1 MPRALSIAAGLL
13 MLLGVFA
20 TFIWLIVRSVKRS
33 DDPAKLIFKWVLT
46 FGLVAGLLGLTKG
59 IGFDNLGA
67 LAIPFICV
75 AFGVAM
81 SVMWAPSLAAALARP
96 ITSMFDGGDKELEPQ
111 PLYSAAIARRKR
123 GKFHDA
129 AREIQK
135 QLERFPGDAAGQIM
149 LAEIQAENLNDL
161 PGAQIVIDRLC
172 RQPGLPASSL
182 AYALNQLADWHLKYG
197 QDVEAARATLER
209 IIVLLPGSEPAQ
221 LAAQRI
227 AHLAS
232 TDSLLAAHDRP
243 AIQMRTGVQNVGL
256 LRDTSALSRP
266 EADPAEQAAGHVK
279 HLEQHPFD
287 SEVREKL
294 ALLYAGHY
302 QRLDLAIGELE
313 QLIQQPNQPAKL
325 VVHWLNLLADLQIK
339 HLGDFESARQTLQR
353 IIDLDP
359 EVAAARIAQQRI
371 EHLKLELR
379 KNEKSQALKL
389 GSYEQ
394 NIGLKKR

>member
-13 MLLGVFA
+13 MLLGAFA
-20 TFIWLIVRSVKRS
+20 TFIWLIIRSVKRS

-46 FGLVAGLLGLTKG
+46 FGLAAALLGIAQW
-59 IGFDNLGA
+59 IGFDTPA
-67 LAIPFICV
+67 AVAIPLICV
-75 AFGVAM
+75 GFGVAM
-81 SVMWAPSLAAALARP
+81 SIIWAPNLGAAMAKP
-96 ITSMFDGGDKELEPQ
+96 ITSMFDGGEKELEPQ

-135 QLERFPGDAAGQIM
+135 QVEPFRGDAAGQIM

-209 IIVLLPGSEPAQ
+209 IIALLPGSEPAQ

-243 AIQMRTGVQNVGL
+243 TIQMRAGAPNVGL
-256 LRDTSALSRP
+256 LRDTSALRQP
-266 EADPAEQAAGHVK
+266 ETDPAEQAVEYVK

-313 QLIQQPNQPAKL
+313 QLIQQPNQLAK
-325 VVHWLNLLADLQIK
+325 H
-339 HLGDFESARQTLQR
+339 
-353 IIDLDP
+353 
-359 EVAAARIAQQRI
+359 
-371 EHLKLELR
+371 
-379 KNEKSQALKL
+379 
-389 GSYEQ
+389 
-394 NIGLKKR
+394 

>member
-1 MPRALSIAAGLL
+1 MPRALSVAAGLL
-13 MLLGVFA
+13 MLLGAFA

-46 FGLVAGLLGLTKG
+46 FGLVAALFGITKG
-59 IGFDNLGA
+59 IGLDNLGA
-67 LAIPFICV
+67 LAIPSICV
-75 AFGVAM
+75 VFGVAM
-81 SVMWAPSLAAALARP
+81 SIIWAPSLGAAMAKP

-111 PLYSAAIARRKR
+111 PFYSVAIAKRKR
-123 GKFHDA
+123 GKFHEA

-209 IIVLLPGSEPAQ
+209 IAALLPGSEPAQ

-243 AIQMRTGVQNVGL
+243 AIQMRAGAQNVGL
-256 LRDTSALSRP
+256 LRDTSALRQS
-266 EADPAEQAAGHVK
+266 EADPAAQAAEHVK

-313 QLIQQPNQPAKL
+313 QLIQQPNQPAKQ

-339 HLGDFESARQTLQR
+339 HLGDFDSARQTLQR

-359 EVAAARIAQQRI
+359 EVAAARIARQRI

>member
-1 MPRALSIAAGLL
+1 
-13 MLLGVFA
+13 
-20 TFIWLIVRSVKRS
+20 
-33 DDPAKLIFKWVLT
+33 
-46 FGLVAGLLGLTKG
+46 
-59 IGFDNLGA
+59 
-67 LAIPFICV
+67 
-75 AFGVAM
+75 
-81 SVMWAPSLAAALARP
+81 
-96 ITSMFDGGDKELEPQ
+96 
-111 PLYSAAIARRKR
+111 
-123 GKFHDA
+123 
-129 AREIQK
+129 
-135 QLERFPGDAAGQIM
+135 
-149 LAEIQAENLNDL
+149 
-161 PGAQIVIDRLC
+161 
-172 RQPGLPASSL
+172 
-182 AYALNQLADWHLKYG
+182 
-197 QDVEAARATLER
+197 
-209 IIVLLPGSEPAQ
+209 
-221 LAAQRI
+221 
-227 AHLAS
+227 
-232 TDSLLAAHDRP
+232 
-243 AIQMRTGVQNVGL
+243 MRTGVQNVGL

-266 EADPAEQAAGHVK
+266 EADPAEQAAEHVK

-313 QLIQQPNQPAKL
+313 QLIQQPNQPAKQ

-379 KNEKSQALKL
+379 KNEPRQALKL

>member
-13 MLLGVFA
+13 MLLGAFA
-20 TFIWLIVRSVKRS
+20 TVIWLIVRSVKRS
-33 DDPAKLIFKWVLT
+33 DDPSKLIFKWLLT
-46 FGLVAGLLGLTKG
+46 FGLVAGLFGITKG
-59 IGFDNLGA
+59 IGFDTPA
-67 LAIPFICV
+67 AVAIPFICV
-75 AFGVAM
+75 GFGVAM
-81 SVMWAPSLAAALARP
+81 SVIWAPSLAAAMAKP

-123 GKFHDA
+123 GKFHEA
-129 AREIQK
+129 MREIQK
-135 QLERFPGDAAGQIM
+135 QLERFPADAAGQIM

-161 PGAQIVIDRLC
+161 PGAQVVIDRLC
-172 RQPGLPASSL
+172 RQPGLAASSL
-182 AYALNQLADWHLKYG
+182 AYALNLLVDWHLKYG

-209 IIVLLPGSEPAQ
+209 IIGLLPGSEPAQ

-243 AIQMRTGVQNVGL
+243 AIQMRAGVQNVGL
-256 LRDTSALSRP
+256 LRDTSALRQP
-266 EADPAEQAAGHVK
+266 EADPAEQAAEYVK
-279 HLEQHPFD
+279 HLEHHPFD

-313 QLIQQPNQPAKL
+313 QLIQQPNQPAKQ

-379 KNEKSQALKL
+379 KNEQSQPLKL

>member
-13 MLLGVFA
+13 MLLGAFA

-46 FGLVAGLLGLTKG
+46 FGLVAGFFGLTKG
-59 IGFDNLGA
+59 IGLDNLGA
-67 LAIPFICV
+67 MAILPICL
-75 AFGVAM
+75 AFGAALGIL
-81 SVMWAPSLAAALARP
+81 WAPSLGAAMAKP
-96 ITSMFDGGDKELEPQ
+96 ITSLFDGGDKELEPQ

-123 GKFHDA
+123 GKFHEA
-129 AREIQK
+129 VREIQK

-149 LAEIQAENLNDL
+149 LAEIQVENLNDL

-172 RQPGLPASSL
+172 RQPGLPASNL

-209 IIVLLPGSEPAQ
+209 IIALLPGSEPAQ

-243 AIQMRTGVQNVGL
+243 AIQMRAGVQNVGL
-256 LRDTSALSRP
+256 LRDTSALRQP
-266 EADPAEQAAGHVK
+266 EADPATQAAEHVK

-302 QRLDLAIGELE
+302 QRLDLAIGEME
-313 QLIQQPNQPAKL
+313 QLIQQPNQPAKQ

-379 KNEKSQALKL
+379 KNEKSLALKL

>member
-1 MPRALSIAAGLL
+1 
-13 MLLGVFA
+13 
-20 TFIWLIVRSVKRS
+20 
-33 DDPAKLIFKWVLT
+33 
-46 FGLVAGLLGLTKG
+46 
-59 IGFDNLGA
+59 
-67 LAIPFICV
+67 
-75 AFGVAM
+75 M
-81 SVMWAPSLAAALARP
+81 SVIWAPSLAAALARP

-111 PLYSAAIARRKR
+111 PLYSAAIAKRKR

-129 AREIQK
+129 LREIQK

-149 LAEIQAENLNDL
+149 RAEIQAENLNDL

-172 RQPGLPASSL
+172 RQPGLLASSL

-209 IIVLLPGSEPAQ
+209 IIALLPGSEPAQ

-232 TDSLLAAHDRP
+232 TDSLLATHDRP
-243 AIQMRTGVQNVGL
+243 AIQIRAGVQNVGL
-256 LRDTSALSRP
+256 LQDTSALRQP
-266 EADPAEQAAGHVK
+266 EADPAEQAAQHVK

-287 SEVREKL
+287 SEIREKL

-313 QLIQQPNQPAKL
+313 QLIQQPNQPAKQ